1 MEAPLPAPTPPRPPP
16 VHVAIIMDG
25 NGRWAK
31 LRGLPR
37 TAGHRRGVEAVRETV
52 KAAVDLGIGY
62 LTLYGFSSENW
73 NRPPPEVDDLM
84 GLLRFYLRSEI
95 AELHRQGV
103 RLRSIGDRA
112 RLAPDIV
119 RLIEEAEERTR
130 ANAKLNLTIALSYG
144 GRNEILRAV
153 RMIAADVAAGRL
165 AAGAVDEAAL
175 EERLFTL
182 GLPDPDLVIRTSGEQ
197 RISNFLLWQSAYS
210 ELVFDDCLWPDFG
223 RENLRRAVEEF
234 QRRERR
240 YGTAV
245 G

>member
-1 MEAPLPAPTPPRPPP
+1 MEALPAPTSLRPPP

-52 KAAVDLGIGY
+52 KAATDLGIGY

-130 ANAKLNLTIALSYG
+130 ANMKLNLTIALSYG
-144 GRNEILRAV
+144 GRNEILRAM
-153 RMIAADVAAGRL
+153 RMIASDVAAGRL
-165 AAGAVDEAAL
+165 VADAVDETAL